1 MTADAPR
8 YAGTMTYPD
17 GGGLTAAVR
26 ARRERVLR
34 SAAQQWSRAA
44 RAAPAE
50 AEVLHPQFGALGA
63 LEISRRN
70 AHEAHHHQMDIMR
83 SCEP

>member
-44 RAAPAE
+44 RVPVE
-50 AEVLHPQFGALGA
+50 AEVRHPQFGALGA
-63 LEISRRN
+63 LEISHRN
-70 AHEAHHHQMDIMR
+70 AHEAHHQMDIKR
-83 SCEP
+83 SYEP

>member
-17 GGGLTAAVR
+17 GGGLTVAVR

-34 SAAQQWSRAA
+34 SAAQQWFRAA

-50 AEVLHPQFGALGA
+50 AELRHPQFGTLGA

>member
-1 MTADAPR
+1 MTAGALR

-17 GGGLTAAVR
+17 GGGLTAAAR
-26 ARRERVLR
+26 ARRERVRR

-44 RAAPAE
+44 RAPVE
-50 AEVLHPQFGALGA
+50 AEVRHPQFGALGG
-63 LEISRRN
+63 LEIIRRN
-70 AHEAHHHQMDIMR
+70 AHEAHHHQMDIKR

>member
-1 MTADAPR
+1 MP
-8 YAGTMTYPD
+8 GTMMYPD
-17 GGGLTAAVR
+17 GGGLTAAAR

-50 AEVLHPQFGALGA
+50 VEARHPESGALGA
-63 LEISRRN
+63 LEIIRRN
-70 AHEAHHHQMDIMR
+70 AHEAHHQMDIKR